1 MELREKCGIFG
12 IYSPSAEVFHYLYWG
27 MLAQNHRDQLCLGCI
42 SNEYPTKIANSIA
55 EGIREK
61 LKKGGSE
68 TGRAYE
74 SV

>member
-1 MELREKCGIFG
+1 VR
-12 IYSPSAEVFHYLYWG
+12 A
-27 MLAQNHRDQLCLGCI
+27 LCLGCI

-55 EGIREK
+55 EGVREK